1 MLVRQN
7 ADRSRFELDVEG
19 KTAFLN
25 YRLHGGEMLLTHT
38 ETPAALRGRGIGER
52 VVLGTLEQARAQKL
66 RVRPL
71 CSFVRHVMAQH
82 PQFDDLLA

>member
-1 MLVRQN
+1 
-7 ADRSRFELDVEG
+7 
-19 KTAFLN
+19 
-25 YRLHGGEMLLTHT
+25 THT

-71 CSFVRHVMAQH
+71 WSFVRHVMAQH